1 MATLCNRNDIFKF
14 IMKFIQDYT
23 TFLNGLNFF
32 FSLENVKI
40 HFYKYMCLRVGPMVL
55 LVGKVPGA

>member
-1 MATLCNRNDIFKF
+1 M
-14 IMKFIQDYT
+14 DYI
-23 TFLNGLNFF
+23 FF

-55 LVGKVPGA
+55 LVGKVPGACA